1 MGRNFVDVSRVPL
14 KQFTSAKS
22 PILLIKKFF
31 FLVRF
36 IDDITGGKCADGEG
50 GECTLLYCLYGDVN
64 IFKGIAA
71 LNRVWILGFFYC
83 PKQGQVFKPSAAQ
96 FHPNITRRVT
106 TPSPFPEKLHSDIK
120 HSRGVIITTKIM
132 YIIFGLSD
140 NRSRGIK
147 VKVICLNFDGNQ
159 RILMITWVKG
169 EIAIKMGR
177 FVVTNR
183 TVRLDWRKASE
194 NKTFLKAL

>member
-1 MGRNFVDVSRVPL
+1 MV
-14 KQFTSAKS
+14 K
-22 PILLIKKFF
+22 
-31 FLVRF
+31 F

-50 GECTLLYCLYGDVN
+50 GECTSLYCLYGDVN
-64 IFKGIAA
+64 IFKGVAA

-106 TPSPFPEKLHSDIK
+106 PTLPPPPRNCIVTIIK

-132 YIIFGLSD
+132 YIIFRLSD
-140 NRSRGIK
+140 DRIRGIK

-159 RILMITWVKG
+159 RILWSPG
-169 EIAIKMGR
+169 
-177 FVVTNR
+177 
-183 TVRLDWRKASE
+183 
-194 NKTFLKAL
+194 